1 MDCREHLTHCTDNEL
16 MGRTAQGDKT
26 AYEVLVLRYRTE
38 AERYAGSLILSDNQ
52 AEDIV
57 QDSFADI
64 YVQRNEYRSTFS
76 FRTYLY
82 AVIRHKALDYLRKAG
97 RIELMGEAVPETET
111 GGERSPEEEFLK
123 TEEKFR
129 IAQWIA
135 ELPENY
141 RTALY
146 LFCAEGWS
154 YQQIALHMKKSTA
167 QVRIWIHRA
176 RKNLQKRRL
185 EEQ

>member
-1 MDCREHLTHCTDNEL
+1 MDYREHLIHCTDNEL
-16 MGRTAQGDKT
+16 MNRTAQGDKT
-26 AYEVLVLRYRTE
+26 AYEALVLRYRTE
-38 AERYAGSLILSDNQ
+38 AERYAGSLIHSDSQ

-97 RIELMGEAVPETET
+97 RIQLIGEAVPEADTE
-111 GGERSPEEEFLK
+111 GVCSPEEEFLK

-146 LFCAEGWS
+146 LFSAEGWS
-154 YQQIALHMKKSTA
+154 YQQIALHMKRSTA
-167 QVRIWIHRA
+167 QVRAWIHRA
-176 RKNLQKRRL
+176 RKKLQKRRM
-185 EEQ
+185 EDQ